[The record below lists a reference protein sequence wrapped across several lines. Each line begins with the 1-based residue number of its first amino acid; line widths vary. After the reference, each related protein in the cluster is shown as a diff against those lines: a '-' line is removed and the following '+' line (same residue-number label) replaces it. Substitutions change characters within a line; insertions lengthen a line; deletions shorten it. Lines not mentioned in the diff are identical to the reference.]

1 MKNLIS
7 IIILLYVTGI
17 HVAYPQGIKSILDNE
32 VNPGEVLMEFD
43 NRNREIIGNYYINE
57 NWRKGN
63 IVLKSGSEI
72 KNQLIRYDLEYDLLE
87 VKLPENV
94 KVVPLRKL
102 NCFRIIDQAE
112 LNVFQNCDSYSFED
126 GTSLSGICQVIGE
139 GYFGAIIKYM
149 YDIKESTYVPALD
162 MGKVED
168 EIIIKKYSFLTKGKT
183 IYKFPGRKKDF
194 FAFFMNP
201 DVDIKSYMSRN
212 HLNYKKEE
220 DLTRILKYVN
230 EEVEP

>member
-1 MKNLIS
+1 M
-7 IIILLYVTGI
+7 
-17 HVAYPQGIKSILDNE
+17 AYPQGIKSILDNE